1 MENRTLKSEADENK
15 EMLVIDGNA
24 FYEID
29 LDCVRDKKR
38 QENRQKQNGKTSANQ
53 SSKR

>member
-29 LDCVRDKKR
+29 LECVRDKKR
-38 QENRQKQNGKTSANQ
+38 QENRQKT
-53 SSKR
+53 

>member
-1 MENRTLKSEADENK
+1 MGSESEEKK
-15 EMLVIDGNA
+15 EKLVMDGNA

-29 LDCVRDKKR
+29 LECVRDKKR